1 MVGQIRHPGARCE
14 CQATRH
20 ALVINCSNCGRIVC
34 EREAGDYCL
43 FCGFWLNAQYAGALS
58 EAERRAEIHKQ
69 KLLLFDRESE
79 KRTRVYD
86 DQADYFSTD
95 NEAWLDPAELA
106 SRRKARAEAEA
117 ARQRQRTTLTVTFDF
132 AGRQVVAQTD
142 DANRAAL
149 EKRFG
154 VEERPDVAAADAQL
168 ERRLAAELDEVERAK
183 QLSAAAGAS
192 SGASAA
198 APAGAWAQARTDA
211 ATPAPAGAVPVQR
224 ITPSGNIAMR
234 PMALPRATSTT
245 GEPAAPA
252 APPMSKKQKKAAAKA
267 AAAARELQ
275 KAAPKAPAPHK
286 PPPKVQSGADDALQF
301 L

>member
-1 MVGQIRHPGARCE
+1 V
-14 CQATRH
+14 T
-20 ALVINCSNCGRIVC
+20 NCSSCGRIVC

-43 FCGFWLNAQYAGALS
+43 FCGFWLNTQYAGALT
-58 EAERRAEIHKQ
+58 EDERRAEIHKQ

-132 AGRQVVAQTD
+132 AGRQVVAQTE

-168 ERRLAAELDEVERAK
+168 ERRLAAELDDVERAK
-183 QLSAAAGAS
+183 LLSAAASSSAS
-192 SGASAA
+192 ASAAPVAGVWAQARSGDASAA
-198 APAGAWAQARTDA
+198 A
-211 ATPAPAGAVPVQR
+211 ATAAVPVQR
-224 ITPSGNIAMR
+224 IKPSSNIAMR
-234 PMALPRATSTT
+234 PMALPRASAN
-245 GEPAAPA
+245 GEPAPAA
-252 APPMSKKQKKAAAKA
+252 APPMSKKQRKAAAKA
-267 AAAARELQ
+267 AREQQALQ
-275 KAAPKAPAPHK
+275 KAQPKAPAPHK
-286 PPPKVQSGADDALQF
+286 PPPKVQSTADDALQF